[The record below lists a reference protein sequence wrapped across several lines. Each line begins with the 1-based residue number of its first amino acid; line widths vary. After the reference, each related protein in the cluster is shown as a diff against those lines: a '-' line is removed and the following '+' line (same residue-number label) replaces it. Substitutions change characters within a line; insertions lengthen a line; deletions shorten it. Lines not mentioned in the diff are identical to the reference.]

1 VGLVLRAFTTLLL
14 FSAVTATLAEP
25 PSAFGAT
32 TLRWKNPAI
41 RIAVSSSLTNPNPN
55 IKTGTDAADVIRRSL
70 STWENVSPIK
80 FANYTS
86 EKQSVSPSGM
96 SGDGVSLITIA
107 QTPENLALF
116 AGAPQAISAK
126 TRVFYNRKGEITEA
140 DIVLNP
146 YVQFSDDGTL
156 GTFDLQSTLTHEI
169 GHLLGLEHSFSLGAA
184 MYETYGRNGLF
195 GLQSRSGRTLSPED
209 ISALRRL
216 YGGSSGGE
224 SCCGSIA
231 GRLMLAA
238 GRRTMTYSV
247 WAEDAESGRIVT
259 STTSQ
264 RGGNYY
270 LEGLPAGDYKVYA
283 QDDAKGRGGMLSFA
297 TGEVD
302 VEKGRTSSLN
312 IAPTKR
318 SGELD
323 VRFIGLNGQLAEA
336 PIPVNS
342 GRAYVVY
349 FGGTNLNASK
359 LRAGSN
365 SKFITVNA
373 AAISNFDFS
382 DNVLA
387 IRAEVTIDPDAP
399 LGDYS
404 IYLQGEDGNRRYII
418 GGIKVNAFVDPWDIS
433 SIFTR

>member
-1 VGLVLRAFTTLLL
+1 MGLVLRAFTTLLL

-184 MYETYGRNGLF
+184 MYET
-195 GLQSRSGRTLSPED
+195 
-209 ISALRRL
+209 
-216 YGGSSGGE
+216 
-224 SCCGSIA
+224 
-231 GRLMLAA
+231 
-238 GRRTMTYSV
+238 
-247 WAEDAESGRIVT
+247 
-259 STTSQ
+259 
-264 RGGNYY
+264 
-270 LEGLPAGDYKVYA
+270 
-283 QDDAKGRGGMLSFA
+283 
-297 TGEVD
+297 
-302 VEKGRTSSLN
+302 
-312 IAPTKR
+312 
-318 SGELD
+318 
-323 VRFIGLNGQLAEA
+323 
-336 PIPVNS
+336 
-342 GRAYVVY
+342 
-349 FGGTNLNASK
+349 
-359 LRAGSN
+359 
-365 SKFITVNA
+365 
-373 AAISNFDFS
+373 
-382 DNVLA
+382 
-387 IRAEVTIDPDAP
+387 
-399 LGDYS
+399 
-404 IYLQGEDGNRRYII
+404 
-418 GGIKVNAFVDPWDIS
+418 
-433 SIFTR
+433 

>member
-1 VGLVLRAFTTLLL
+1 
-14 FSAVTATLAEP
+14 
-25 PSAFGAT
+25 
-32 TLRWKNPAI
+32 
-41 RIAVSSSLTNPNPN
+41 
-55 IKTGTDAADVIRRSL
+55 
-70 STWENVSPIK
+70 
-80 FANYTS
+80 
-86 EKQSVSPSGM
+86 
-96 SGDGVSLITIA
+96 
-107 QTPENLALF
+107 
-116 AGAPQAISAK
+116 
-126 TRVFYNRKGEITEA
+126 
-140 DIVLNP
+140 
-146 YVQFSDDGTL
+146 
-156 GTFDLQSTLTHEI
+156 
-169 GHLLGLEHSFSLGAA
+169 
-184 MYETYGRNGLF
+184 
-195 GLQSRSGRTLSPED
+195 
-209 ISALRRL
+209 
-216 YGGSSGGE
+216 
-224 SCCGSIA
+224 
-231 GRLMLAA
+231 
-238 GRRTMTYSV
+238 
-247 WAEDAESGRIVT
+247 
-259 STTSQ
+259 
-264 RGGNYY
+264 
-270 LEGLPAGDYKVYA
+270 
-283 QDDAKGRGGMLSFA
+283 MLSFA

-359 LRAGSN
+359 LRVGSN